1 MYVHVHVETLTE
13 CATGAVIR
21 QVRCER
27 CRTEYYYELAR
38 VAKGT
43 GSAVYGIGKEAART
57 RAKKSA
63 EKKLAKML
71 LNDGEAV
78 PCPKCRWIQSG
89 MVREL
94 RTHRHRWM
102 RQLEDLCGG
111 VAFLHP
117 PI

>member
-13 CATGAVIR
+13 YATGAVIR

-27 CRTEYYYELAR
+27 CGTEYFYELAR
-38 VAKGT
+38 VTKGT
-43 GSAVYGIGKEAART
+43 GSAVYGIGKEAARK

-63 EKKLAKML
+63 EKKLARML

-78 PCPKCRWIQSG
+78 PCPKCKWIQNS

-94 RTHRHRWM
+94 RAYHHRWM
-102 RQLEDLCGG
+102 RQL
-111 VAFLHP
+111 
-117 PI
+117 